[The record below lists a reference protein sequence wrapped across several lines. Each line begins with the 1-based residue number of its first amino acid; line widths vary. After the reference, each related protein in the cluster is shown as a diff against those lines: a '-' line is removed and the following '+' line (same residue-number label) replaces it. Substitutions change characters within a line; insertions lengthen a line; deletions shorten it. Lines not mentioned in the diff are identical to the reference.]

1 MVGREKASP
10 ARTRARAIMRVN
22 AEPNAKR
29 PTSNSDESRAGA
41 QRATENVP
49 VALSIAGSDSSAGAG
64 IQADLKTF
72 SALGVYGLT
81 AATCIVAEI
90 PGKVSRI
97 EPASA
102 KIVREQI
109 EVLAKSFPIAA
120 IKTGLLCSAEI
131 VSAVA
136 KAIQDIGKVFAQ
148 RIPLVV
154 DPVFVATSGD
164 PLLEPAAIE
173 TYEKELFPLASLIT
187 PNLDEAG
194 RLLGAKIEN
203 PQSMRHAGKELEKR
217 FGRGILLKGGHL
229 MGDCAVDVLFADG
242 NIIEFSAP
250 FMRGVATHGT
260 GCTYSAAI
268 TAGLA
273 KGLSLEEA
281 ISEAKK
287 FVTESIARHFQWG
300 HLHALNHSI

>member
-1 MVGREKASP
+1 MGKQGNRRSQSA
-10 ARTRARAIMRVN
+10 
-22 AEPNAKR
+22 
-29 PTSNSDESRAGA
+29 
-41 QRATENVP
+41 ATVP

-81 AATCIVAEI
+81 AVTCIVAEV

-97 EPASA
+97 EPASP
-102 KIVREQI
+102 KIVRQQI

-120 IKTGLLCSAEI
+120 IKTGLLCSAQI
-131 VSAVA
+131 ISAVA
-136 KAIQDIGKVFAQ
+136 KAIRDLGKMFAP
-148 RIPLVV
+148 RIPLVI
-154 DPVFVATSGD
+154 DPIFVATSGD

-187 PNLDEAG
+187 PNLDEAEQ
-194 RLLGAKIEN
+194 LLGTRIKDR
-203 PQSMRHAGKELEKR
+203 QSMRRAGKELEKR
-217 FGRGILLKGGHL
+217 FGTTILLKGGHL
-229 MGDCAVDVLFADG
+229 AGDRAVDFLFVEG
-242 NIIEFSAP
+242 KVVTFSAP
-250 FMRGVATHGT
+250 FVRSVATHGT

-281 ISEAKK
+281 ITQAKK
-287 FVTESIARHFQWG
+287 FATDSIARHFGWPSHFGGAIQALR
-300 HLHALNHSI
+300 HL